1 MIPSGPVA
9 ESESWFDS
17 KLSTLLEGKDTESR
31 NSWVRLSKVGTESD
45 GFWTQ
50 DFDAN
55 TEFRYSAFSRVVS
68 AVRSFEVREGMEGEH
83 TPETDLIRRH
93 QDLEEGERFESLDL
107 SLERCCFLALLR
119 ADTHLFRALWKELRL
134 PSVGLAFH
142 EAKASCFRTTA
153 SPQASVNH
161 GREEG

>member
-1 MIPSGPVA
+1 MPFGPVA
-9 ESESWFDS
+9 ECESRFDS
-17 KLSTLLEGKDTESR
+17 KLSTLSGEKDTESR
-31 NSWVRLSKVGTESD
+31 DSWVRLGKVGTKSD
-45 GFWTQ
+45 GFRTQ

-55 TEFRYSAFSRVVS
+55 TEFRHSAFSRAVS
-68 AVRSFEVREGMEGEH
+68 AGWQFEVREGMEGEH

-93 QDLEEGERFESLDL
+93 QDLEEGERFESSNLR
-107 SLERCCFLALLR
+107 LERCCFLALLR
-119 ADTHLFRALWKELRL
+119 VDTHLFRALWKELRL

-161 GREEG
+161 GWEER